1 MRELITPTLGA
12 EITGPAP
19 NVLVGKKPAA
29 NTTRSRYLEAT
40 NASSAHQLPRIPWTK
55 RESRWGPRYVL
66 RKPSEPYAPK
76 ADEVEPMATDG
87 VPCVDPQV
95 VETAVAPVEVST
107 EKTPE
112 NGEAVEKESVAS
124 GSEVVPGA
132 TKPSTMTPEES
143 SKETPKESIS
153 TSPEKGLSLL
163 LKKEEKEKEKE
174 EKTETESPLL
184 LFLFMV

>member
-1 MRELITPTLGA
+1 MRELITPTLGE

-19 NVLVGKKPAA
+19 NMLAGKKPVA
-29 NTTRSRYLEAT
+29 NTARSRYLEAT

-66 RKPSEPYAPK
+66 RKPSDLYAPN

-87 VPCVDPQV
+87 VPCVDPQA

-107 EKTPE
+107 EKAPE

-124 GSEVVPGA
+124 GSEVVAGA
-132 TKPSTMTPEES
+132 TKPSMMTPEES

-163 LKKEEKEKEKE
+163 PKKEEKEKE

-184 LFLFMV
+184 LFLLMV